1 MAHSTRTRRAHK
13 PDRAVAYRGRRHS
26 CQGRYQRETWQFTV
40 SQKTFSAPCH
50 RLRACRALLP
60 RFHSRRRPHT
70 AQDKRLI
77 AALDLVRRMP
87 PARIEQ
93 TLEGVLGALLPR
105 ALRLSDFLAHAHAQS
120 WSIWCPT

>member
-1 MAHSTRTRRAHK
+1 MAVHGIAERPFLSAMSQV
-13 PDRAVAYRGRRHS
+13 VA
-26 CQGRYQRETWQFTV
+26 
-40 SQKTFSAPCH
+40 P
-50 RLRACRALLP
+50 CRALLP

-93 TLEGVLGALLPR
+93 TLEGALGALLPR
-105 ALRLSDFLAHAHAQS
+105 ALWLSDFLAPAHAQS